1 MLALDPEALQG
12 LEDSR
17 DQCAFVA
24 SAFYGNSLTLADLP
38 LDRQGQLECS
48 TTSQAQSQGTIT
60 LEDSGPSL
68 VPVNDTDPLA
78 AMGQEI
84 QLAYQIN
91 YGGQSWNVPMGT
103 FRISGDPASSE
114 FALNGHTVG
123 WQLQVSLTDRFDI
136 LVNDSFI
143 AATGPTPGNTVKTE
157 VQMLCLQS
165 GVPFVWPVATADASI
180 PAGTVYQSGRLDAIT
195 QLLALVGCEPAM
207 TRQGELTLRVSN
219 SWLTSTVPV
228 ATVSGVVQLS
238 IARSNSIYNYVVV
251 TNPLNTAVQGIAA
264 ITDPTDPR
272 NINGPLRRRTYAN
285 SNPLAADSGTAQAM
299 AQTILA
305 RVSTRTPRVA
315 TVTSVPVPHLELGDF
330 VLAIDPASGRQVTG
344 TVTGLSVPMDPT
356 AMWTLTLTVAEVLH
370 G

>member
-1 MLALDPEALQG
+1 MLSLNPQALQA

-17 DQCAFVA
+17 SQCAFVG
-24 SAFYGNSLTLADLP
+24 SSFYGLNLTLSELP
-38 LDRQGQLECS
+38 LDNQGQLTFS
-48 TTSQAQSQGTIT
+48 TTAQAQASGTIT
-60 LEDSGPSL
+60 LEDAGQSL

-103 FRISGDPASSE
+103 FRISGDPQSAE
-114 FALNGHTVG
+114 FALSGRTVG

-143 AATGPTPGNTVKTE
+143 AATGPTAGNTVKTE
-157 VQMLCLQS
+157 VQALCLQS
-165 GVPFVWPVATADASI
+165 GVPFVWPLGISDAAI
-180 PAGTVYQSGRLDAIT
+180 PAGTVYQAGRLDAIT

-219 SWLTSTVPV
+219 SWLTATTPV
-228 ATVSGVVQLS
+228 ATVSGVVSLS
-238 IARSNSIYNYVVV
+238 LATSNSISNYVVV
-251 TNPLNTAVQGIAA
+251 TNPNDPTIQGIAA
-264 ITDPTDPR
+264 ITDSADAR
-272 NINGPLRRRTYAN
+272 NINGPMRRRTFTS
-285 SNPLAADSGTAQAM
+285 SNPLASSNSVAQTM

-305 RVSTRTPRVA
+305 RVSTRTAKVA
-315 TVTSVPVPHLELGDF
+315 TVTCVPVPHLELGDF
-330 VLAIDPASGRQVTG
+330 VLAVDPMSGRQVTG

-356 AMWTLTLTVAEVLH
+356 SAWTLTLTVAEVLN